1 MNYLADVNVWT
12 ALALAGH
19 AHHSAAGQWLRK
31 AETDQLFFCRVT
43 QSGFLRL
50 LTNARIMGEHTLTP
64 TQAWGVYDTSYKDD
78 HVRFAPEPPGLEA
91 AWRAATRRS
100 RTGPNFWM
108 DAYLS
113 AFAAAAGFTV
123 VTFDRGFHE
132 HFGVRVAVLP

>member
-1 MNYLADVNVWT
+1 MNYLIDVNVWT

-19 AHHSAAGQWLRK
+19 THHSAANEWLKK

-43 QSGFLRL
+43 QGSFLRL

-64 TQAWGVYDTSYKDD
+64 AQAWGVYDTSYKDD
-78 HVRFAPEPPGLEA
+78 RVRFAPEPPGLEA
-91 AWRAATRRS
+91 AWRAATRRP
-100 RTGPNFWM
+100 RTGPNFWT

-123 VTFDRGFHE
+123 VTFDRGFRDQP
-132 HFGVRVAVLP
+132 GARVHVLP